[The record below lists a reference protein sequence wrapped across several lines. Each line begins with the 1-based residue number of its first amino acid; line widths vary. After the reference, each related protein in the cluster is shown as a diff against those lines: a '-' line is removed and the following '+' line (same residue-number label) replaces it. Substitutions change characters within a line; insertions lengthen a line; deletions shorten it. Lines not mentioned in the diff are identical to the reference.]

1 MYKVFTNTTFH
12 GHWPVGSA
20 AVVVAF
26 DAETAAKELQAILAS
41 EGLYQDIKPEDM
53 VEIPFDTAGCYILVD
68 GNY

>member
-1 MYKVFTNTTFH
+1 MYKVFTNTEFH

-20 AVVVAF
+20 AVVVAYS
-26 DAETAAKELQAILAS
+26 AEIAAQELQVELAKQ
-41 EGLYQDIKPEDM
+41 GLYQEIKPEDM